1 MIPKLP
7 FDWKHGQIL
16 YFCEADKP
24 LVITHVCQ
32 VKHRQGERVLL
43 RVLNST
49 HNMVFDPRSGV
60 SKPFGVKLRLCWVG
74 EPASTITNFNAAIE
88 VAQREYNKA
97 LWLQRKS

>member
-32 VKHRQGERVLL
+32 VKYRQGERVLL
-43 RVLNST
+43 RVLNAS
-49 HNMVFDPRSGV
+49 HNMVLDPRSGV
-60 SKPFGVKLRLCWVG
+60 AKPFGVKLRLCWVG
-74 EPASTITNFNAAIE
+74 GFGPEITNFNAAIE
-88 VAQREYNKA
+88 VAQLEYNKT
-97 LWLQRKS
+97 LWSQRKS